1 MCQRTKQNFFL
12 TIFSSFLSLLRRKH
26 RRREHKRKTE
36 ENKIFITLLKKGQN
50 SSFSRC
56 AQEREFCLKPLRRK
70 GEKANKNTKD
80 LHHLKSLCRFLSF
93 SLRSEYYCSY
103 SSLILLIEERDE
115 RERVFTRALLIA
127 FFKVA
132 ETKVYLSSLL

>member
-1 MCQRTKQNFFL
+1 MKCQRTKQNFFS

-50 SSFSRC
+50 SSFSRRC

-103 SSLILLIEERDE
+103 SSLILLIEERLE
-115 RERVFTRALLIA
+115 RESIYARVIDCVF
-127 FFKVA
+127 
-132 ETKVYLSSLL
+132 